1 MKLAS
6 SFAAMAI
13 AALCVFSVTDV
24 RAQLVTNSV
33 TLNIVFIPQGPTN
46 IVDGTN
52 NLFVPAKTI
61 SHNAAWFL
69 GEIGT
74 ALHASQGANLTSD
87 ANLVLLT
94 GLKTG
99 PLFAVIDGTNFYGLT
114 NMMGL
119 ILPLRETVVSGTQ
132 NSATGL
138 AFPKLKTVEMAQI
151 GFNDVSVFGGDGLQ
165 FIIQGLITTTV
176 SDTAPAAGTGIY
188 TESVSGRV
196 IDLVG
201 NITQSNSLF
210 YGTGT
215 MSFSGKGNL
224 VWAPK

>member
-13 AALCVFSVTDV
+13 AALCVFGVAGA

-52 NLFVPAKTI
+52 SLFVPAKTV

-69 GEIGT
+69 EEIGA
-74 ALHASQGANLTSD
+74 ALHVSQGANLTSD
-87 ANLVLLT
+87 AKLVLLT
-94 GLKTG
+94 GGKTG

-114 NMMGL
+114 NIMAL
-119 ILPLRETVVSGTQ
+119 LLPVPETVVSGTKNGDTQ
-132 NSATGL
+132 L
-138 AFPKLKTVEMAQI
+138 AFPRLKTVQLVQL
-151 GFNDVSVFGGDGLQ
+151 GYHDVAILGDSGLQ
-165 FIIQGLITTTV
+165 FFLQGLMTTTIT
-176 SDTAPAAGTGIY
+176 DTAPAAGSGIY
-188 TESVSGRV
+188 SETVSGRV
-196 IDLVG
+196 INLA
-201 NITQSNSLF
+201 NSVNNQF
-210 YGTGT
+210 YATGT

-224 VWAPK
+224 VWTPK